1 MKKSDLLKKIESLKD
16 DEEVNDSLAGT
27 DIEEGF
33 KKAGKDEAL
42 TLDNFK
48 EKAKTDKDFKSYI
61 DSMNDSYHAKALKTM
76 KEKGTW
82 ENEFG
87 DVLKTKFPN
96 LITDP
101 KEKEMLDLKKQLE
114 DMKVEQSKQAL
125 LKEALK
131 YAGEKKLPN
140 NFVEKFLGEDLDAT
154 KANLDVFAT
163 DWSKAL
169 QSAVE
174 SKIKDTSYTPPGAG
188 GDDKSSIGSS
198 FAKQRN
204 EQSTEINDPWSSK

>member
-1 MKKSDLLKKIESLKD
+1 MKKSDLLKKIENLKD
-16 DEEVNDSLAGT
+16 DDEVNDSLAGT

-33 KKAGKDEAL
+33 KKAGL

-48 EKAKTDKDFKSYI
+48 SKVKEDKDFKSYI
-61 DSMNDSYHAKALKTM
+61 DSLNDSHHAKAMKTM

-82 ENEFG
+82 ENEFA
-87 DVLKTKFPN
+87 VELKTKFPN

-101 KEKEMLDLKKQLE
+101 KEKEMLELKKQLD
-114 DMKVEQSKQAL
+114 DMKAEQSKQAL

-131 YAGEKKLPN
+131 YAGEKKLPG
-140 NFVEKFLGEDLDAT
+140 NFVEKFLGDDLDST
-154 KANLDVFAT
+154 KANLDGFAD

-174 SKIKDTSYTPPGAG
+174 SKIKDTSYTPPGG
-188 GDDKSSIGSS
+188 GGSEKTSIGSS

-204 EQSTEINDPWSSK
+204 ENSKEINDPWSK

>member
-1 MKKSDLLKKIESLKD
+1 MKKSDLLKKIENLKD
-16 DEEVNDSLAGT
+16 DDEVNDLLAGT

-33 KKAGKDEAL
+33 KKAGL

-48 EKAKTDKDFKSYI
+48 SKVKEDKDFKSYI
-61 DSMNDSYHAKALKTM
+61 DSLNDSHHAKAMKTM

-82 ENEFG
+82 ENEFA
-87 DVLKTKFPN
+87 VELKTKFPN

-101 KEKEMLDLKKQLE
+101 KEKEMLELKKQLD
-114 DMKVEQSKQAL
+114 DMKAEQSKQAL

-131 YAGEKKLPN
+131 YAGEKKLPG
-140 NFVEKFLGEDLDAT
+140 NFVEKFLGDDLDST
-154 KANLDVFAT
+154 KANLDGFAD

-174 SKIKDTSYTPPGAG
+174 SKIKDTSYTPPGG
-188 GDDKSSIGSS
+188 GGSEKTSIGSS

-204 EQSTEINDPWSSK
+204 ENSKEINDPWSK